1 LEETS
6 RYLQPVSM
14 LMMGS
19 TVGCTAWQPTN
30 HVLYH
35 LANGMLCVGL
45 MVPDSNYGALFLHGL
60 MFLGFLLM
68 SIWSWVILCA
78 PDFFSWNFAFL
89 ILNGI
94 QTFSLLYRIRPV
106 KFCAELEDVYVS
118 LFMPLQVS
126 RQLYKRLVGPEFCS
140 LMTLHEGETYAT
152 QSVTR
157 TDKLGLLITGV
168 MHAYSNRCLLHS
180 ITEKQFID
188 SPEFESTC
196 TGEEKFQVSIVATG
210 MCRYMFWPRQSLEYL
225 LIKEPY
231 LAYVMKVIIG
241 RDITNKLYAINEKV
255 AGSRLDIRLPGLASH
270 LRQRRDLRSA
280 LRGAMGSD
288 MTPRRQI
295 HRAEHENDLDKN
307 SDAEESKLFFF
318 PCVFSTLTVP
328 ERFMG
333 HTKVLCQYQK
343 GSGDIPKYSVS
354 TRKIHGTY
362 QSTQSVPER
371 FRGDTKVL
379 CQYQKG
385 SREIPKCHYQK
396 GSRKKAK

>member
-1 LEETS
+1 MVAIS
-6 RYLQPVSM
+6 PSI
-14 LMMGS
+14 
-19 TVGCTAWQPTN
+19 GCTTWQPTN

-35 LANGMLCVGL
+35 LANGVLCLGL

-94 QTFSLLYRIRPV
+94 QTFSLMYRIRPV

-126 RQLYKRLVGPEFCS
+126 RQLYKRLVAPEFCT

-168 MHAYSNRCLLHS
+168 MHAYSNRSILHS

-196 TGEEKFQVSIVATG
+196 TGEEKFQVSIVAAG
-210 MCRYMFWPRQSLEYL
+210 VCRYMFWPRQSLEYL
-225 LIKEPY
+225 LVKEPY
-231 LAYVMKVIIG
+231 LAYVMKVLIG
-241 RDITNKLYAINEKV
+241 RDITNKLYALNEKV
-255 AGSRLDIRLPGLASH
+255 ASPVGSRLDIRLPGLPSN
-270 LRQRRDLRSA
+270 LRQRRDLRRV
-280 LRGAMGSD
+280 LMGAMSTD
-288 MTPRRQI
+288 VTPRHQTPAVER
-295 HRAEHENDLDKN
+295 ENDLDKN
-307 SDAEESKLFFF
+307 SDAEETDAFLPRETSSPF
-318 PCVFSTLTVP
+318 PPNTISPFL
-328 ERFMG
+328 
-333 HTKVLCQYQK
+333 
-343 GSGDIPKYSVS
+343 
-354 TRKIHGTY
+354 
-362 QSTQSVPER
+362 
-371 FRGDTKVL
+371 
-379 CQYQKG
+379 
-385 SREIPKCHYQK
+385 
-396 GSRKKAK
+396 